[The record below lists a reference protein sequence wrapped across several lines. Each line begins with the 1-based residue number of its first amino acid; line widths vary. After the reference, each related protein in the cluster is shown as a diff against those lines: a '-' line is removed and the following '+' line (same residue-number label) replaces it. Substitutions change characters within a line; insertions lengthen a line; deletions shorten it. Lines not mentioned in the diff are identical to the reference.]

1 MLDILLTR
9 ELAELTTASKK
20 EGHIV
25 VNCMNPGW
33 VVTEI
38 MREWTGMKQAVFR
51 VGRTIVARKTDVGAR
66 TLIAAAEAGEESH
79 GQYMDD
85 CDVSR
90 SVPSV
95 LECKNT
101 CLANEVIRA
110 GSHPL

>member
-9 ELAELTTASKK
+9 ELAELTTASRK

-25 VNCMNPGW
+25 INCMNPGW

-51 VGRTIVARKTDVGAR
+51 IGRTIVARKTDVGAR

-85 CDVSR
+85 CRIAR
-90 SVPSV
+90 SVPAI
-95 LECKNT
+95 LGCT
-101 CLANEVIRA
+101 AIYHADEVIRA
-110 GSHPL
+110 EFHPL